1 MVDITDGAKIV
12 VLAEAL
18 VRLHDAISEIVEEE
32 DLKEVVQEDEYHELI
47 EALAQSI
54 AALNKA
60 GVQ

>member
-18 VRLHDAISEIVEEE
+18 VRLHDAISEIVEEG
-32 DLKEVVQEDEYHELI
+32 DLKEIVQEDAYHELI